1 MSLRGPSLRRRCS
14 QSDIKARPSIQ
25 QHYLSLLKEEE
36 HVVDVVVDVV
46 VVATVVDVV
55 ADGFCR

>member
-46 VVATVVDVV
+46 

>member
-36 HVVDVVVDVV
+36 HVVV